1 MSESSWQKIAPN
13 YYEQW
18 LKDLKTLV
26 KIPSVK
32 STQTS
37 DKSHPYGVAVK
48 QSLDQMLSFA
58 ARDGL
63 RFGCVAD
70 RVGYIEYGP
79 VAASETV
86 GILVHVD
93 VVPVG
98 DGWTS
103 SPFEPEQQGHFL
115 TGRGVDDMKAST
127 MLSYYAIKLIA
138 DQQLAVKNKI
148 RLIIGTDE
156 ENDWSDMPYYFQTEG
171 VPDIGFSPDGEF
183 IVENAEAGIANFMV
197 SFSDTTQGQDNLTL
211 LKFDAGVADNVVPGL
226 AVATITGI
234 DETIV
239 TEKLDY
245 FLKQNADVGLK
256 ATVQTLSNGLEIKM
270 IGKQA
275 HGSTPDVGLNA
286 GTYLANFLTQLDFT
300 GEAASFLQ
308 ILGHTAHLD
317 YFGKKMGL
325 AFNQA
330 EMGPLVVNYGLQKFV
345 SGEDGYFS
353 INIRYPI
360 GITEKQMLAII
371 QRSVKTLH
379 SSVTV
384 KKDELLPHLTP
395 KNDAVIETLLASY
408 ETVMGQPTVLHYS
421 TGASYG
427 RLIKRGAAFGTRFAW
442 QTTTAH
448 QANEKYDLEN
458 YPKAMAILVES
469 IYRLGNIE

>member
-1 MSESSWQKIAPN
+1 
-13 YYEQW
+13 
-18 LKDLKTLV
+18 
-26 KIPSVK
+26 
-32 STQTS
+32 
-37 DKSHPYGVAVK
+37 
-48 QSLDQMLSFA
+48 
-58 ARDGL
+58 
-63 RFGCVAD
+63 
-70 RVGYIEYGP
+70 
-79 VAASETV
+79 
-86 GILVHVD
+86 
-93 VVPVG
+93 
-98 DGWTS
+98 
-103 SPFEPEQQGHFL
+103 
-115 TGRGVDDMKAST
+115 
-127 MLSYYAIKLIA
+127 
-138 DQQLAVKNKI
+138 
-148 RLIIGTDE
+148 
-156 ENDWSDMPYYFQTEG
+156 
-171 VPDIGFSPDGEF
+171 
-183 IVENAEAGIANFMV
+183 
-197 SFSDTTQGQDNLTL
+197 
-211 LKFDAGVADNVVPGL
+211 
-226 AVATITGI
+226 
-234 DETIV
+234 
-239 TEKLDY
+239 
-245 FLKQNADVGLK
+245 
-256 ATVQTLSNGLEIKM
+256 M

-286 GTYLANFLTQLDFT
+286 GTYLANFLTQLVFT
-300 GEAASFLQ
+300 GEAAAFLQ